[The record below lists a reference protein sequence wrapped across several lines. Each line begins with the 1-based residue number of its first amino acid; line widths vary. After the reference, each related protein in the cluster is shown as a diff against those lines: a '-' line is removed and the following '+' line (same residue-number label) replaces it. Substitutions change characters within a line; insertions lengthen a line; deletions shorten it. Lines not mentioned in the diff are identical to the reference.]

1 MKLLIVESPNKKQT
15 ISKYL
20 GPGWRVEASMGHVC
34 DLPLKTLGI
43 LLPAYKP
50 LYELTDRGKKT
61 IDRLK
66 AAAKD
71 ADSIWLAMDPDREGE
86 AIAGN
91 IARYLKT
98 VVSTF
103 YRVVFNEITQ
113 KSIQAAV
120 ANPRKLNRPL
130 YEAQQARRVIDRLV
144 GYQVSPRLSRV
155 TNQKLSAGRVQSVA
169 LRLLVERERAIR
181 AFAPTEHCGVRLN
194 FNTEG
199 IEWGAHWQTEPF
211 VDEDNPYVLDKA
223 LAEQVAQIK
232 EVVVL
237 SASKKAATRKAPPP
251 FITTTLQRAASIHL
265 NINAEEAMRVAQH
278 LFEKG
283 LITYHRTDSPN
294 LSGEAIAPIHE
305 ELNKLGLREHIA
317 KPANRWK
324 AKAGA
329 QEAHEAIRPTNPALL
344 NTLLDIK
351 AQNLYELIRI
361 RALACQL
368 SAAKV
373 ELSTIV
379 LAPVDEKQSING
391 VTPQFIAK
399 GAHMLYPGWRLL
411 ISNDQAE
418 EKLDDKSQMAL
429 PDLQEKQILISI
441 KSEVLALKT
450 QAPKRYS
457 EPALIAK
464 LEKEGIGRPSTY
476 AAILSTLQ
484 NRGYIQFRGKLFEI
498 TPTAETIY
506 DALVGKFQFM
516 EIEYTRAMESAL
528 DQIAE
533 GKQEHLAVVAAADQ
547 ELQRGLRNLH

>member
-20 GPGWRVEASMGHVC
+20 GSGWRVEASMGHVC

-50 LYELTDRGKKT
+50 TYELTERGKKT

-66 AAAKD
+66 ISAKD
-71 ADSIWLAMDPDREGE
+71 VESVWLAMDPDREGE

-91 IARYLKT
+91 IGRYLKT

-169 LRLLVERERAIR
+169 LRLLVDRERAIR
-181 AFAPTEHCGVRLN
+181 AFTPTEHCGVRLN
-194 FNTEG
+194 FNTAG
-199 IEWGAHWQTEPF
+199 IEWAAHWQTKPF

-237 SASKKAATRKAPPP
+237 SANKKAATRKAPPP
-251 FITTTLQRAASIHL
+251 FITTTLQRAASIYL
-265 NINAEEAMRVAQH
+265 NINAEEAMRLAQH

-294 LSGEAIAPIHE
+294 LTEEAISPIHE

-351 AQNLYELIRI
+351 AQKLYELIRL

-368 SAAKV
+368 AAAKV
-373 ELSTIV
+373 ELSTLV
-379 LAPVDEKQSING
+379 LVPIDERQDING
-391 VTPQFIAK
+391 ITPQFIAK
-399 GAHMLYPGWRLL
+399 GTHTLYAGWRLL
-411 ISNDQAE
+411 ISEDQAE
-418 EKLDDKSQMAL
+418 EKSDEKSQMAL
-429 PDLQEKQILISI
+429 PNLKEKQVLLSI

-450 QAPKRYS
+450 QAAKRYS
-457 EPALIAK
+457 EPTLIAK

-484 NRGYIQFRGKLFEI
+484 NRGYIQFRGKLFET

-533 GKQEHLAVVAAADQ
+533 GKQEYLAVVTAADQ
-547 ELQRGLRNLH
+547 ELQRGLRKL